1 MDLVN
6 IKNEKKRKEKERKK
20 KRKNEKKR
28 KEKER
33 KKKRKEKKRKR
44 KRKEKERKK
53 EKKRNETRRKEK
65 RKEKKRKEKKRK
77 EKRKG
82 KKRKEKR
89 KEKKR
94 RGRKIVSSVVHGVR
108 VSLTFHNCIQ
118 ACHTSIFLTWQ
129 HKEPCLNI
137 PRPTKLPCSVTFRVL
152 TCVSKHGQIVLYYYY
167 SLYFI

>member
-1 MDLVN
+1 M
-6 IKNEKKRKEKERKK
+6 KRREKKRKEKRKEKTKRKEK
-20 KRKNEKKR
+20 KRKGKKKEKKR
-28 KEKER
+28 KEKKKKR
-33 KKKRKEKKRKR
+33 KGKKKRKEKKRN
-44 KRKEKERKK
+44 
-53 EKKRNETRRKEK
+53 EKKRKN
-65 RKEKKRKEKKRK
+65 KRKEKKRK

-82 KKRKEKR
+82 KNRKEKR
-89 KEKKR
+89 KEKKKEKKR
-94 RGRKIVSSVVHGVR
+94 RERKIVSSVVHGVT